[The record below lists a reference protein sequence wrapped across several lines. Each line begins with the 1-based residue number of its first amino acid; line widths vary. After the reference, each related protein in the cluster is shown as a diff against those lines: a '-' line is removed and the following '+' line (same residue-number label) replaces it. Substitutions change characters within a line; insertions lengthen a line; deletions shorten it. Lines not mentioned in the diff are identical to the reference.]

1 MKNIQMEALK
11 SVMKPEFLNRI
22 DEIVIFRRLDK
33 VSLEKIEDILLNAL
47 NERIIDKNIK
57 LDISKFAKE
66 FILENGTN
74 ENYGARPL
82 KRTIVKLVENRL
94 SELIIS
100 GLIKDCDTVKID
112 YDGKELI
119 FSICNK

>member
-1 MKNIQMEALK
+1 IAKN
-11 SVMKPEFLNRI
+11 
-22 DEIVIFRRLDK
+22 
-33 VSLEKIEDILLNAL
+33 
-47 NERIIDKNIK
+47 
-57 LDISKFAKE
+57 

-100 GLIKDCDTVKID
+100 GSIKDCDIVNID
-112 YDGKELI
+112 YNGKELT
-119 FSICNK
+119 FNICNK